1 MNDQKPRKQQNLIII
16 GLSGCLVVLL
26 CIMCA
31 GALALGGLFYWEQI
45 NSDSVVQN
53 ALDGSADGWLNTAVP
68 TLLPTPTL
76 VSGLSTL
83 PPGPQQNLTPEAMI
97 TDAAATAIPTPSTNP
112 PTPEVLPTP
121 TPAPLA
127 MHLPAQI
134 EQQFIAPDA
143 YQDIATLYLAEY
155 PPYDY
160 FETAVHLG
168 KHDLGARAFARQ
180 PYNQGDVQA
189 FQTES
194 GTVEATLIVVT
205 DHIYFWVENGLDLE
219 ETAVQTV
226 VTRLEEDFYPQ
237 LAYLFEHEWQP
248 GIDGD
253 PHFSVLHLN
262 GTGNDYELGYFF
274 KQDEYPRTLFSE
286 SNEQEIVYLNMDQL
300 ELGSDLYYG
309 TLVHEIQHLFQWHL
323 DKNEATWLNE
333 GLSQLAEL
341 YVGLDTAWADAY
353 LQQPTTRLNSWDYDE
368 ENIDAHYSA
377 SYLFVTYFWEQLG
390 DTAVRE
396 LVRNPSNGLASVY
409 QTLKG
414 FKPQTSLEDFMA
426 NWAVAN
432 YLDDFNSGAEYGYVN
447 LDLYTPNMHTR
458 ARQLPFNETLSAE
471 QFSVQYVDLDI
482 SGMANITFA
491 ADTYV
496 TLTTPPPS
504 GSDTI
509 WYVPALNDTHAQII
523 STYDLTN
530 QSQATLTF
538 DTWYDL
544 EEDYDFAY
552 VEISA
557 DNGTT
562 WNILYPEHGVAG
574 KYGPALNGHSDTVA
588 GAINGWVQEA
598 ITLDSFVGQNVQ
610 IRFQVLTDFEG
621 LGRGFALD
629 NIAINTVRLGDP
641 AYNLPPINITT
652 QGFSRIGHQIPQQWA
667 LRVVRNGSP
676 AEVLPVPL
684 NAYNQVQFN
693 VDLGVN
699 GGTLIIIPLTPFTS
713 KTANYWLN
721 IE

>member
-1 MNDQKPRKQQNLIII
+1 MNDQKSRKQQNMLLI

-26 CIMCA
+26 CIMCT
-31 GALALGGLFYWEQI
+31 GMLAVGGLFYWNQI
-45 NSDSVVQN
+45 NTDGVVEG
-53 ALDGSADGWLNTAVP
+53 ALDGSAEGWLHTAVP
-68 TLLPTPTL
+68 TLQPTPTL
-76 VSGLSTL
+76 ISGLSTL
-83 PPGPQQNLTPEAMI
+83 PASTP
-97 TDAAATAIPTPSTNP
+97 DASSTEIATVVVPTLSIPTA
-112 PTPEVLPTP
+112 TPAILATP

-127 MHLPAQI
+127 INPPTEI
-134 EQQFIAPDA
+134 EHQFIAPDA

-168 KHDLGARAFARQ
+168 KFDLGARSFARQ
-180 PYNQGDVQA
+180 PYSQGDVQS
-189 FQTES
+189 FQTET
-194 GTVEATLIVVT
+194 GTIEASLIVVT
-205 DHIYFWVENGLDLE
+205 DHVYFWVENGLDLD
-219 ETAVQTV
+219 ETAVQTAA
-226 VTRLEEDFYPQ
+226 TRLEEEFYPQ

-274 KQDEYPRTLFSE
+274 RQDEYPQTLFSE

-300 ELGSDLYYG
+300 KLGDDLYYG

-353 LQQPTTRLNSWDYDE
+353 LQQPTTRLNSWEYDE
-368 ENIDAHYSA
+368 EKIDAHYSA
-377 SYLFVTYFWEQLG
+377 SYLFTVYLWEQLG

-396 LVRNPSNGLASVY
+396 LVRHQGNGLAGIY

-414 FKPQTSLEDFMA
+414 FKPQTSLEDFIA

-432 YLDDFNSGAEYGYVN
+432 YLDDLSAGAEYGYVN
-447 LDLYTPNMHTR
+447 LDLYAPNMHTR
-458 ARQLPFNETLSAE
+458 ARQLPFSETLNAE
-471 QFSVQYVDLDI
+471 QFSTHYIDLDTT
-482 SGMANITFA
+482 GMTNITFA
-491 ADTYV
+491 ADTHV

-523 STYDLTN
+523 TAYDLTN

-557 DNGTT
+557 DNGTS
-562 WNILYPEHGVAG
+562 WEILYPEHGVAG
-574 KYGPALNGHSDTVA
+574 EFGPALNGRSADLADAV
-588 GAINGWVQEA
+588 NGWVQET
-598 ITLDSFVGQNVQ
+598 IMLDSYSGQNIQ

-621 LGRGFALD
+621 LGHGFALD

-641 AYNLPPINITT
+641 AYNLSPVNITT
-652 QGFSRIGHQIPQQWA
+652 QGFSRISHQIPQQWA
-667 LRVVRNGSP
+667 VRVVRNSTP

-684 NAYNQVQFN
+684 NAYNQVQFS
-693 VDLGVN
+693 VDLGSD
-699 GGTLIIIPLTPFTS
+699 GGTLIVMPLTPFTS
-713 KTANYWLN
+713 TTADYWLH